1 MVVGNSGIHAASEIY
16 RSFAHV
22 EKIAWIEKKCK
33 RGIWLPKSHKK
44 RYIINMGKEKKPKKE
59 TTFKENLGKLML
71 DLGKLVFGGMFIAG
85 ILRGELPQT
94 TIIISGLALAIIGF
108 VLGLLWT
115 TKDKKTIENKE

>member
-1 MVVGNSGIHAASEIY
+1 
-16 RSFAHV
+16 
-22 EKIAWIEKKCK
+22 
-33 RGIWLPKSHKK
+33 
-44 RYIINMGKEKKPKKE
+44 MGKENKPKKE

-94 TIIISGLALAIIGF
+94 TIIISGLALAIVGF

-115 TKDKKTIENKE
+115 TKDKKNIENKE

>member
-1 MVVGNSGIHAASEIY
+1 MQVIQ
-16 RSFAHV
+16 
-22 EKIAWIEKKCK
+22 
-33 RGIWLPKSHKK
+33 LHKTAEK
-44 RYIINMGKEKKPKKE
+44 RYIIDMEKEKKPKKE

-94 TIIISGLALAIIGF
+94 TIIISGLALAIVGF

-115 TKDKKTIENKE
+115 TKDKKNIENKE